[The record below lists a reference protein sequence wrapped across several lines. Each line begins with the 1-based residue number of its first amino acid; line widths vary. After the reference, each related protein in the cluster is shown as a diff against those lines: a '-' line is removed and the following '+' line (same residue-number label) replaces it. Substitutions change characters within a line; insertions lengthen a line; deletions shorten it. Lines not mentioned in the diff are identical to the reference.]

1 VSGLDADILAEKT
14 QAVRRHLARVAD
26 RLPADPAAFVSASD
40 ASDSV
45 ILHLWQAT
53 QIVIDLAL
61 TACVHLNLGT
71 PSDYAD
77 GFRRLAAAGAVD
89 HGLADRLV
97 RAAGFRNTVAHGY
110 SRLDLGR
117 VYRAAQDGP
126 ADLIAF
132 LAAVRDLLSKS

>member
-1 VSGLDADILAEKT
+1 MSGLDLDILAEKA

-26 RLPADPAAFVSASD
+26 RLPPDPAAFVSSSD

-53 QIVIDLAL
+53 QIIIDLAL
-61 TACVHLNLGT
+61 TTCVHLNLGT

-77 GFRRLAAAGAVD
+77 GFRRLASAGAID
-89 HGLADRLV
+89 SGLADRLV
-97 RAAGFRNTVAHGY
+97 RAAGFRNAVAHSY
-110 SRLDLGR
+110 SRLDLAR
-117 VYRAAQDGP
+117 VYLAAQNGP

-132 LAAVRDLLSKS
+132 LATVRDLLSKD